1 MQSLTDTLISSVVCA
16 QNLNAI
22 NRVFTLQKKALSI
35 IRFQPRD
42 CHPSPLF
49 KKHNL
54 LKFEDKIQLENVPPI
69 NKYFNKILPSIFD
82 NWFKLSSD
90 IHNYNTAPS
99 STCVWVSGREFD
111 KFDKYMTNMTN
122 LFLLRL

>member
-1 MQSLTDTLISSVVCA
+1 MQSLTDTLISNVVCA

-35 IRFQPRD
+35 IRFQPGD

-69 NKYFNKILPSIFD
+69 NKYFNKI
-82 NWFKLSSD
+82 
-90 IHNYNTAPS
+90 
-99 STCVWVSGREFD
+99 
-111 KFDKYMTNMTN
+111 
-122 LFLLRL
+122 